1 MNARVA
7 MENLRSLIGFN
18 SFMLSTLSIVV
29 VQWVLRWEKAKKFS
43 PCKYRGT
50 TVEKSCF

>member
-1 MNARVA
+1 MNAKVA

-18 SFMLSTLSIVV
+18 SFMLTLSIVV
-29 VQWVLRWEKAKKFS
+29 VQWVLRWEKAKMFS

-50 TVEKSCF
+50 THP